1 MAAQQS
7 QQIPQQQTQGQAP
20 QQQAPQQGQ
29 GPQYGYP
36 PPGYYPPQYNYPPC
50 PSPQEK
56 DEGIGV
62 WTALGLVGAG
72 FLLGQ
77 LFAEPAPQQQMP
89 SPQPGIKMPWQK

>member
-1 MAAQQS
+1 MAANQN
-7 QQIPQQQTQGQAP
+7 PQQPQGQAP

-36 PPGYYPPQYNYPPC
+36 PPGYYPPPQYCAQQPA
-50 PSPQEK
+50 QKE
-56 DEGIGV
+56 EGIGV

-77 LFAEPAPQQQMP
+77 LFSEPSQPQMQSP
-89 SPQPGIKMPWQK
+89 PPQPGLKMPWQK